1 MNSKA
6 RLIAIAIG
14 ALALAIA
21 IAVWHGLSA
30 DETPAGKRPP
40 LPRREPRG
48 RPRPRRFPAPPSGPA
63 AAAPNAPPDAAA
75 PSAAVEAT
83 VARMNEAVLMAH
95 LREVARTDSAQ
106 TIEIARAGNKKFPDS
121 PDAPERY
128 SILIHALITQDKL
141 SEGRAEAEYMVNH
154 FPDSSW
160 VRRHRRLHRRPPPP
174 QHPRQRRRPARVL
187 LTLPLPPAA
196 APLFRCARAS
206 HVASRPGLASA
217 CVLFP
222 ARRLRCNFERQP
234 TRRKKPTRGKGR
246 PVEGRRRDRA

>member
-1 MNSKA
+1 MTSKA
-6 RLIAIAIG
+6 RLIAIAVG
-14 ALALAIA
+14 ALALAVA

-30 DETPAGKRPP
+30 DETPPGKQTASAPAA
-40 LPRREPRG
+40 EPAA
-48 RPRPRRFPAPPSGPA
+48 PTPAPVPPPPSAPA
-63 AAAPNAPPDAAA
+63 AAAQNAAPDAAA

-106 TIEIARAGNKKFPDS
+106 TIEIARAGNKKFPDT

-160 VRRHRRLHRRPPPP
+160 VRDIEGFTGAHRHRNI
-174 QHPRQRRRPARVL
+174 RVNDAGQL
-187 LTLPLPPAA
+187 
-196 APLFRCARAS
+196 
-206 HVASRPGLASA
+206 
-217 CVLFP
+217 
-222 ARRLRCNFERQP
+222 EYY
-234 TRRKKPTRGKGR
+234 
-246 PVEGRRRDRA
+246 